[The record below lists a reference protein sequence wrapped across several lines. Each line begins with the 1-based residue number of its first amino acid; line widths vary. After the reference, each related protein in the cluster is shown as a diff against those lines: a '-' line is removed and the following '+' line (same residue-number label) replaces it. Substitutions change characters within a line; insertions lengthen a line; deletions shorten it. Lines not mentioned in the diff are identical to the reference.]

1 MFKHLLPT
9 MRERSVA
16 AKRPVSL
23 ADMMEEFWREPF
35 GLGNLAPMFR
45 DAGFPAVDVSE
56 ADGLV
61 TVKAELPGLD
71 PKDVTIS
78 VENDRL
84 LLRGEKKFE
93 DEEKKDNYHRIERA
107 YGSFSRTIPL
117 PGKVKEAEA
126 KARFDKGVLT
136 VTLPR
141 DAAEATRT
149 IPIEGA

>member
-1 MFKHLLPT
+1 MFKHLLPRL
-9 MRERSVA
+9 RESSVA

-23 ADMMEEFWREPF
+23 ADMMEDFWREPF
-35 GLGNLAPMFR
+35 GNLSPLFR
-45 DAGFPAVDVSE
+45 DVGFPAVDVSE
-56 ADGLV
+56 VDGVV

-71 PKDVTIS
+71 PKDVAIS
-78 VENDRL
+78 VENDIL

>member
-1 MFKHLLPT
+1 MFKHLLPRL
-9 MRERSVA
+9 RERSVA

-35 GLGNLAPMFR
+35 GNLAPMFR
-45 DAGFPAVDVSE
+45 DAGYPAVDVSE
-56 ADGLV
+56 AEGVV
-61 TVKAELPGLD
+61 TVKAELPGLE

-78 VENDRL
+78 IENDVL

-93 DEEKKDNYHRIERA
+93 DEEKKDDYHRIERA

-141 DAAEATRT
+141 DAAEANRT

>member
-1 MFKHLLPT
+1 MMFKHLLPRL
-9 MRERSVA
+9 REQSVA

-23 ADMMEEFWREPF
+23 ADMMEDFWREPF
-35 GLGNLAPMFR
+35 GSLSPVFR
-45 DAGFPAVDVSE
+45 DVGYPAVDVSE
-56 ADGLV
+56 AEGVV

-71 PKDVTIS
+71 PADVSIT
-78 VENDRL
+78 VENDTL
-84 LLRGEKKFE
+84 ILRGEKKFE
-93 DEEKKDNYHRIERA
+93 DEEKKDNYHRIERS

-141 DAAEATRT
+141 DAAEAVRN
-149 IPIEGA
+149 IPIESA

>member
-1 MFKHLLPT
+1 MFKHLLPRL
-9 MRERSVA
+9 RERSIA

-35 GLGNLAPMFR
+35 ASLAPVFR
-45 DAGFPAVDVSE
+45 DGGYPAVDVSE
-56 ADGLV
+56 TEGVV
-61 TVKAELPGLD
+61 TVRAELPGLE
-71 PKDVTIS
+71 PADVSIS
-78 VENDRL
+78 VENDAL
-84 LLRGEKKFE
+84 ILRGEKKFE
-93 DEEKKDNYHRIERA
+93 GEEKKDDYHRIERA
-107 YGSFSRTIPL
+107 YGSFSRLIPL

-141 DAAEATRT
+141 DAAEAARN